1 MQRSLPSTD
10 SLRAFVEVARSA
22 SFKRAAAALHLSPS
36 ALSRQIQRLEEQL
49 GTPLFV
55 RQNPGVEL
63 TDAGRRYLEKVG
75 PLLRE
80 LARAGDALTDSVQ
93 GPLRVSALESFSA
106 RWLVP
111 HLPDFESSHPD
122 IPVSLEATLRY
133 ADFARDPVDVA
144 IRFGTGPW
152 GELHAEPIV
161 DLVFLP
167 VCSPAL
173 RDGDPPLHEPA
184 DLVNHTTI
192 RLTQV
197 PNAWRDWARH
207 MGRPQLRGRRELVF
221 DHVGIALSAAE
232 SGQGVALS
240 SSILCATELASGR
253 LCVPFDLPAPS
264 SETYHFVCRPESL
277 DDPRVLAFRDWLV
290 ASLA

>member
-1 MQRSLPSTD
+1 MQKDLPSTD
-10 SLRAFVEVARSA
+10 SLRAFVEVARAA
-22 SFKRAAAALHLSPS
+22 SFKRAAASLHVSPS
-36 ALSRQIQRLEEQL
+36 ALSRQIQRLEEHL
-49 GTPLFV
+49 GVQLFV

-63 TDAGRRYLEKVG
+63 TGAGQRYLAKVG

-80 LARAGDALTDSVQ
+80 LLQAGEALTERSEA
-93 GPLRVSALESFSA
+93 PLRVSALESFSA

-111 HLPDFESSHPD
+111 HLPEFEAAHPD
-122 IPVSLEATLRY
+122 IPIHLEATLRY

-144 IRFGTGPW
+144 IRFGVGPW
-152 GELHAEPIV
+152 DDLHAEPIV

-173 RDGDPPLHEPA
+173 RDSETPLREPD
-184 DLVNHTTI
+184 DLASHTTI
-192 RLTQV
+192 KLTQL
-197 PNAWRDWARH
+197 PNAWRSWARH
-207 MGRPQLRGRRELVF
+207 IGRPELRGRRELVF

-240 SSILCATELASGR
+240 SPLLCSAEIAAGR

-264 SETYHFVCRPESL
+264 EETYHFVCRPDSL
-277 DDPRVLAFRDWLV
+277 GDPRIIAFRDWLV
-290 ASLA
+290 TALS